1 MKTSQVMI
9 LLNYIY
15 QGVTQIEQEEL
26 KDFLLI
32 CEDLQVQGLIQ
43 KSDDRGSDNCGV
55 ETVQLEKDGNSE
67 TITLTQED
75 KHEFIIKETPQ
86 NLTDDSSKTN
96 IQENINCTDNIIYTE
111 TTVKEHI
118 MEEQSCTITPQK
130 IDKENK
136 HSIQNDTSNEM
147 NLCVENQYEGI
158 RSVTNLEEVEKV
170 TNKRSTEIETKE
182 IEHRETEVDAHQTK
196 AIEMLHKTTV
206 SKKRNIK
213 DTTVTVQN
221 VSCPG
226 CKLHSKDEE
235 RLRMHMKTMREV
247 QCDHCGL
254 YFRNCN
260 SLCVH
265 VKYRCRNLL
274 LNNQ

>member
-1 MKTSQVMI
+1 MKTSQVMT

-32 CEDLQVQGLIQ
+32 LEDLQVQGLIQ
-43 KSDDRGSDNCGV
+43 QSDDRGSDNCGV

-75 KHEFIIKETPQ
+75 KHEFITKKIA
-86 NLTDDSSKTN
+86 NHLTDDSSKTN
-96 IQENINCTDNIIYTE
+96 IQENVNSTDNVNFTE
-111 TTVKEHI
+111 TTFNEQI
-118 MEEQSCTITPQK
+118 AEEQSCTNTSQK
-130 IDKENK
+130 NDEENIHSMQNDKSNRMNLSVENK
-136 HSIQNDTSNEM
+136 NED
-147 NLCVENQYEGI
+147 I
-158 RSVTNLEEVEKV
+158 RSVTNLEV

-182 IEHRETEVDAHQTK
+182 IEYKETEVVAHQTK
-196 AIEMLHKTTV
+196 RLHKTSV
-206 SKKRNIK
+206 SKKRGNK
-213 DTTVTVQN
+213 DTTVQN

-226 CKLHSKDEE
+226 CKLQCKDEE
-235 RLRMHMKTMREV
+235 RLRKHMRTMREV